1 VIQFKGDLPKI
12 CNNCY
17 GQISDIVV
25 ILRNVKDFKPKNPI
39 YVSYPVRT
47 KPMIKGSQGFP
58 SALTTAELL
67 VDNFFRLSAGH
78 WRSERRYYTLPDGDT
93 QEVISDIAIEFLTAG
108 CPELQALAQLHGL
121 DDLALTCGSKIEWD
135 SKDSVTGKKAS
146 KGSTVF
152 GALGNILYRDRGFAT
167 SKPIT
172 AIYHFPHPDT
182 LCLKTEY
189 QGSVFEEEVKLVGEK
204 YRTRQTI
211 ISRAGEQVTI
221 GQYLEKRIRV

>member
-1 VIQFKGDLPKI
+1 M
-12 CNNCY
+12 
-17 GQISDIVV
+17 
-25 ILRNVKDFKPKNPI
+25 
-39 YVSYPVRT
+39 T
-47 KPMIKGSQGFP
+47 KPTLGGLQDL
-58 SALTTAELL
+58 SATLTIEESL
-67 VDNFFRLSAGH
+67 VAKFFRTSAGN
-78 WRSERRYYTLPDGDT
+78 WLSERRYYTLPEGDT
-93 QEVISDIAIEFLTAG
+93 QEVVSEIEIKFLERG
-108 CPELQALAQLHGL
+108 CLELQKLAQLHGL
-121 DDLALTCGSKIEWD
+121 DESDLTCGSKIEWE

-146 KGSTVF
+146 RGSTLF

-189 QGSVFEEEVKLVGEK
+189 QGSVFEEEIKLVGEK

>member
-1 VIQFKGDLPKI
+1 MTKGL
-12 CNNCY
+12 
-17 GQISDIVV
+17 
-25 ILRNVKDFKPKNPI
+25 
-39 YVSYPVRT
+39 
-47 KPMIKGSQGFP
+47 QGFP
-58 SALTTAELL
+58 FASTTDELL
-67 VDNFFRLSAGH
+67 VAKFFRVSGGNWL
-78 WRSERRYYTLPDGDT
+78 SERRYYTLPDGDT
-93 QEVISDIAIEFLTAG
+93 QEVVSEIGIQFLEAG
-108 CPELQALAQLHGL
+108 CLELQELARLHGL
-121 DDLALTCGSKIEWD
+121 DEFALICGSKIEWD

-146 KGSTVF
+146 KGSTLF

-167 SKPIT
+167 PKPIT

-189 QGSVFEEEVKLVGEK
+189 QGSVFEEEIKLVGDK